1 MTKHVLVTG
10 ANGFV
15 GKRLCDD
22 LLKAGFDVLGT
33 VRTPET
39 FTAIK
44 TCEISDINVNTD
56 WTEALKGIDCIVHLA
71 ARVHVMK
78 ESSENPLELFRKVNT
93 DGTITLAEQA
103 VKAGVKRF
111 VFISTAKVN
120 GEFTTNKPFTNNG
133 KPCPVDPY
141 SVSKSEAE
149 QALYKLSEKIEMVIL
164 RPPLI
169 YGEGVKGNFLSLMKA
184 VYKGIPLPLGCIK
197 NRRSLLYVGNLTSA
211 IIECLKNPKAGG
223 KTFLLCDKKAVSTSE
238 LVRKT
243 AKAMEKSPLVFPVPV
258 FLLKL
263 AGKLTGKKA
272 VIERLTQSLEIDGS
286 EITETLGWKPPFSI
300 EDGLADTTNW
310 FCSLAKSKK

>member
-1 MTKHVLVTG
+1 MTKNKTERVLVTG

-22 LLKAGFDVLGT
+22 LLKAGFNVLGA

-39 FTAIK
+39 LTTIK
-44 TCEISDINVNTD
+44 TCEISDINADTD
-56 WTEALKGIDCIVHLA
+56 WTEALKGIVSVVHLA

-78 ESSENPLELFRKVNT
+78 ESSQNPLELFRQVNT
-93 DGTITLAEQA
+93 DGTIALAEQA

-111 VFISTAKVN
+111 VFISTAKVG
-120 GEFTTNKPFTNNG
+120 GEFTTNKPFTA
-133 KPCPVDPY
+133 KDTYPVDAY
-141 SVSKSEAE
+141 SISKSEAE
-149 QALYKLSEKIEMVIL
+149 QALFKLSEKMEVVIL

-169 YGEGVKGNFLSLMKA
+169 YGAGVKGNFLSLMKA

-211 IIECLKNPKAGG
+211 IIECLKNPKAVG
-223 KTFLLCDKKAVSTSE
+223 KTFLLCDKDTVSTSE

-243 AKAMEKSPLVFPVPV
+243 AKAMGKPSLVFPVPV

-263 AGKLTGKKA
+263 AGKLT
-272 VIERLTQSLEIDGS
+272 
-286 EITETLGWKPPFSI
+286 
-300 EDGLADTTNW
+300 
-310 FCSLAKSKK
+310 